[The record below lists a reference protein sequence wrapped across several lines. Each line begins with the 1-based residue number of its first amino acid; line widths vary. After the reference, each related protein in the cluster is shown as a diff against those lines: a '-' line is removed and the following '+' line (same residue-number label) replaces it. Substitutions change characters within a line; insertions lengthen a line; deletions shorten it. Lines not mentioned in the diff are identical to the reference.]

1 MEKAFDSIP
10 LNDGVHQFISFLKDR
25 GFIVALA
32 TDGYKFLA
40 DRLKVRLRLDLVYG
54 NILQF
59 NKDSL
64 TGRVLTVPNCLR
76 IPGCKEYFVCK
87 LRLVRSLQGALGG
100 MAVAIGDSDSD
111 YCMLSGADIAI
122 AYRPKTERIRKQADI
137 IVEEFKE
144 AIAFL
149 KNML

>member
-1 MEKAFDSIP
+1 LEKAFDSIP